1 MTIVRDS
8 RTCLHCA
15 LARALRAE
23 IPAFSAVGL
32 DIRLSRSEPVFLPVS
47 GTTLYRG
54 LRRLLATARTAAE
67 RSPVKLAVLDLV
79 GKSHVEVTATVLRG
93 QTSRVLSCAFPC
105 SDPSTLAAGF
115 AEHAQ
120 A

>member
-1 MTIVRDS
+1 VTAAAS
-8 RTCLHCA
+8 RSCLHCA

-23 IPAFSAVGL
+23 AAAFHARGL
-32 DIRLSRSEPVFLPVS
+32 DVRLSRSEPVFLPL
-47 GTTLYRG
+47 GGATLYRT
-54 LRRLLATARTAAE
+54 LRQLLGAARVAAE

-93 QTSRVLSCAFPC
+93 TTSSVFSCAFPC
-105 SDPSTLAAGF
+105 SDPSTLAGGF

-120 A
+120 G